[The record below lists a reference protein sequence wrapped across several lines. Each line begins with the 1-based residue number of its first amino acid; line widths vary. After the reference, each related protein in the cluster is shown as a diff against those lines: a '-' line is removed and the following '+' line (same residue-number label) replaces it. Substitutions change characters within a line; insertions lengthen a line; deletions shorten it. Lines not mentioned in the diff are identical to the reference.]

1 MTDREIIIA
10 TASAFVGLVWF
21 VAATAGVIFVSSLI

>member
-1 MTDREIIIA
+1 MDRRLIIIG

-21 VAATAGVIFVSSLI
+21 AVATVGVIFFSSIL

>member
-10 TASAFVGLVWF
+10 AVSAFVGGLWF
-21 VAATAGVIFVSSLI
+21 VAATVGVIFVSSLI